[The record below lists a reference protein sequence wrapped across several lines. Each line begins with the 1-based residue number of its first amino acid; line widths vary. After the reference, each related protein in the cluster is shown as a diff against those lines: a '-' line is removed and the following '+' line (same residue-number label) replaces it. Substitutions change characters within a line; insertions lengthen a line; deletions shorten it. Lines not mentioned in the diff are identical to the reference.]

1 MTEKEEQMVTDLAEP
16 FVAMGKMEERRAIVS
31 SLLTRCQEKALKT
44 AFNALQESEQFE
56 ASARLMA
63 NFRETISKLEE
74 IK

>member
-1 MTEKEEQMVTDLAEP
+1 MTEKEEQMAFDAEP
-16 FVAMGKMEERRAIVS
+16 FVAMGKMEERKAIVS
-31 SLLTRCQEKALKT
+31 SLLTGCQKKALRI
-44 AFNALQESEQFE
+44 AFEALQESEQFD